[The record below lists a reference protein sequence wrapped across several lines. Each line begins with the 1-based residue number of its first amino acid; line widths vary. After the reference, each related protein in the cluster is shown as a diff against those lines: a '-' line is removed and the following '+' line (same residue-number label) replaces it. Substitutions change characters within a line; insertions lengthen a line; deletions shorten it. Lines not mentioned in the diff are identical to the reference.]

1 MKAYYSTAYGG
12 PEVSSFGDFPDPVPG
27 AGMLL
32 VEVKAV
38 SINPVDVKVKRGDLK
53 LLTGS
58 AFPRIYGSDFSG
70 IVKDPGK
77 DETKFRAG
85 DRIYGV
91 TPVILRRP
99 GALAE
104 LLAAEKRNIMKI
116 PQEMSFEEAAALPTA
131 ALTAFNGLRNCRIN
145 EGKQLLINGATGGVG
160 HFAIQIARVKGAI
173 VTASCSP
180 ENAGLAKKL
189 GASETIGYSSD
200 DLKKIIGKFDAILD
214 AYGKMPFD
222 DIRRLLKR
230 GGIYASTMVKPQ
242 RFFSSMWVQLGYG
255 IKLTSSNMRSK
266 PEDIQEMETLFLE
279 KKLYPVIENVFPLNQ
294 AEKAFELAEHGKHRG
309 KIVVTI

>member
-12 PEVSSFGDFPDPVPG
+12 PEVSSYGDFPDPVPG
-27 AGMLL
+27 VSELL

-91 TPVILRRP
+91 TPVIFRRP
-99 GALAE
+99 GALAG
-104 LLAAEKRNIMKI
+104 LLAAEKKNITKI
-116 PQEMSFEEAAALPTA
+116 PQGMSFEEAAAFPTA

-145 EGKQLLINGATGGVG
+145 AGKRLLINGATGGVG
-160 HFAIQIARVKGAI
+160 HFAIQIARAKGAI
-173 VTASCSP
+173 ITASCSP

-189 GASETIGYSSD
+189 GASETIVYSSD
-200 DLKKIIGKFDAILD
+200 ELKKISKEFDAILD
-214 AYGKMPFD
+214 AYGKMPFE

-242 RFFSSMWVQLGYG
+242 LFLSSVWVQLGYG
-255 IKLTSSNMRSK
+255 IKLTSSNVRSK

>member
-12 PEVSSFGDFPDPVPG
+12 PEVSSYGDFPDPVPG
-27 AGMLL
+27 AGELL

-53 LLTGS
+53 FLTGS
-58 AFPRIYGSDFSG
+58 SFPRIFGSDFSG

-77 DETKFRAG
+77 EETKFRAG

-91 TPVILRRP
+91 TPVLLKRP
-99 GALAE
+99 GALGE
-104 LLAAEKRNIMKI
+104 WLAAEKKYITKI
-116 PQEMSFEEAAALPTA
+116 PQGMSFEEAAALPTA
-131 ALTAFNGLRNCRIN
+131 ALTALNGLRNCGIN
-145 EGKQLLINGATGGVG
+145 AGKQLFINGSTGGVG
-160 HFAIQIARVKGAI
+160 HFAIQAARAKGAYI
-173 VTASCSP
+173 TASCSP
-180 ENAGLAKKL
+180 ENAELAKKL
-189 GASETIGYSSD
+189 GANETIGYGSSD
-200 DLKKIIGKFDAILD
+200 LAKINRKFDAILD
-214 AYGKMPFD
+214 AYGKMPFEGV
-222 DIRRLLKR
+222 RRLLKR

-242 RFFSSMWVQLGYG
+242 RFFLSMWVQMAYG

-279 KKLYPVIENVFPLNQ
+279 KKLYPVIEKVFPLYQ
-294 AEKAFELAEHGKHRG
+294 AVKAFELAEHGKPRG